1 MVANIVA
8 LASDEKS
15 EITGNN
21 ISEFFLI
28 FPSQNGG
35 NSGWNLFSE
44 VGTSCSWKVT
54 SNHLTLKEAFQMDAK
69 KIRQQWESQG
79 LSFGIFRDPLGRV
92 WPDFSHSIE
101 EVVILA
107 EGQVEIE
114 IEGQMHR
121 SMVGEEILS
130 QPRPSL
136 LSVLSERC
144 QMFGTT
150 DIE

>member
-1 MVANIVA
+1 M
-8 LASDEKS
+8 ASDEKS
-15 EITGNN
+15 EFTGNK

-28 FPSQNGG
+28 LPRQNRG
-35 NSGWNLFSE
+35 NSGWNLFSG
-44 VGTSCSWKVT
+44 VRTTCFWKVT

-69 KIRQQWESQG
+69 KIRQQWESRSF
-79 LSFGIFRDPLGRV
+79 SFGIFRDPLGRV

-114 IEGQMHR
+114 VEGQMYKP
-121 SMVGEEILS
+121 VIGEETLSPHKLSILS
-130 QPRPSL
+130 L
-136 LSVLSERC
+136 MSVLY